1 MELVEHEK
9 VRLTDRHSEFW
20 YAGLDFMGSGRE
32 KVRTKRFYSQ
42 KSSSIQ
48 PRTNPPKVYSY
59 VCSCPDIGIRIS
71 YIYGFFPFPTVS
83 VSFRWVGERD
93 DSDKNSRYRIRKKNL
108 GKIRRKLLSTSSE
121 QLAAPERTCAVPPP
135 ASAFATASTLTTALA
150 GSQASAASCSAR
162 RRRSSSAAQRCGAC
176 GSSVTSHFK
185 IQNASAAVVFRFC
198 YVLFS
203 YFIF

>member
-1 MELVEHEK
+1 MGGISIFHLLVIEKIRKSEKFEAMELVEHEK

-71 YIYGFFPFPTVS
+71 YIYTGSSPSLRFLFRFVGWGSGTIAIRIPDTV
-83 VSFRWVGERD
+83 FE
-93 DSDKNSRYRIRKKNL
+93 KKIL
-108 GKIRRKLLSTSSE
+108 GKFVESFSQQVPSSLLHPSGPARSRRQPPRLPRR
-121 QLAAPERTCAVPPP
+121 AP
-135 ASAFATASTLTTALA
+135 
-150 GSQASAASCSAR
+150 
-162 RRRSSSAAQRCGAC
+162 
-176 GSSVTSHFK
+176 
-185 IQNASAAVVFRFC
+185 
-198 YVLFS
+198 
-203 YFIF
+203 

>member
-9 VRLTDRHSEFW
+9 VRLTDRHSKFW

-93 DSDKNSRYRIRKKNL
+93 DSDKNSRYRIRKKIL
-108 GKIRRKLLSTSSE
+108 GKFVEGFSQRVPSSLLHRAD
-121 QLAAPERTCAVPPP
+121 LRGP
-135 ASAFATASTLTTALA
+135 
-150 GSQASAASCSAR
+150 AASLRVCHGKHLDDRAR
-162 RRRSSSAAQRCGAC
+162 GVPGLGGLLQRPQAPQQQRRAALRRLRLQRHLA
-176 GSSVTSHFK
+176 
-185 IQNASAAVVFRFC
+185 
-198 YVLFS
+198 L
-203 YFIF
+203 